1 MEATVTPSD
10 VPVAPRQLPPPTFE
24 EQYPPL
30 EQVVDWIR
38 ENQFPAMIG
47 AFAVGVFLGVLA
59 RR

>member
-10 VPVAPRQLPPPTFE
+10 VPTRPRRLLSPTLA

-30 EQVVDWIR
+30 EQVVDWVR

-47 AFAVGVFLGVLA
+47 AFATGVFLGVLL